1 VYFCSNKGGKPRNIL
16 MFVQHFQNPPLS
28 PIRETLA
35 DISTNHIKMKEQ
47 TMTLK
52 EAIIKS
58 LEDIGT
64 LATYTEVFSH
74 ISSKSYFNFGDA
86 KTPPATVSA
95 SLGGFIREGD
105 TRVKRIKQ
113 NSGTYSYYLT
123 KNEQNIGIDIL
134 SGETETQ
141 TTKGTKADKAKSFDE
156 RDLHKLLSSYL
167 KNTDTYSKTISHEQ
181 SNGKDNNQIW
191 THPDMVGIKF
201 LKLQTNASQNFLKF
215 INRVDTF
222 KMSSY
227 ELKKE
232 IKSDSELKKA
242 FFQAVSN
249 SSWANY
255 GYLVAFE
262 FSDSLNEEMGRLNQS
277 FGIGIIELNANPYQS
292 KILFPATYRDLDFKT
307 VDKLCK
313 MNDGFNKFIEQTEK
327 LMTASEKYASGA
339 EKELDEFCD
348 GYFANDTEVEK
359 YCNEKHIPT
368 AKE

>member
-1 VYFCSNKGGKPRNIL
+1 
-16 MFVQHFQNPPLS
+16 
-28 PIRETLA
+28 
-35 DISTNHIKMKEQ
+35 
-47 TMTLK
+47 MTIK
-52 EAIIKS
+52 EAILKS
-58 LEDIGT
+58 LDEINNLTTYMDIYNHIVKNNYYDFGT
-64 LATYTEVFSH
+64 
-74 ISSKSYFNFGDA
+74 A
-86 KTPPATVSA
+86 KTPASTISA
-95 SLGGFIREGD
+95 LLGDFIRNGD

-113 NSGTYSYYLT
+113 EGGTYSYYLT

-134 SGETETQ
+134 SGATESQ
-141 TTKGTKADKAKSFDE
+141 TTKVSKVDKAKTFDE

-167 KNTDTYSKTISHEQ
+167 KNTGTYSKTIFHEQ
-181 SNGKDNNQIW
+181 SNAKDNNQIW

-201 LKLQTNASQNFLKF
+201 LNLQTKASQNFLKS

-232 IKSDSELKKA
+232 INSDSELKKA

-262 FSDSLNEEMGRLNQS
+262 FSDSLNEEMARLNQS

-292 KILFPATYRDLDFKT
+292 KILFPAVYRDLDFKT
-307 VDKLCK
+307 IDKLCK
-313 MNDGFNKFIEQTEK
+313 INKEFEKFIEQTEK
-327 LMTASEKYASGA
+327 LMTASEKYVSGA

-348 GYFANDTEVEK
+348 DYFANDTEVEK
-359 YCNEKHIPT
+359 YCKEKHIPT
-368 AKE
+368 EQE